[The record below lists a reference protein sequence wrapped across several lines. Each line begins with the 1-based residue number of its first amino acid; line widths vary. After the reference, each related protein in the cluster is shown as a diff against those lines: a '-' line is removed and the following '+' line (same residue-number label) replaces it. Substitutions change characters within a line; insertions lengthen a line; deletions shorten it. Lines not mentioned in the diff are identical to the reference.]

1 VRRLLSHRDARLLVA
16 GQMLS
21 VFGDRALF
29 LALGVWVKTITGSS
43 AAAGL
48 VFFAYSLPGLVAPL
62 FGVIVDRVRA
72 RPLMIALN
80 LAGAAVLIPLV
91 GVHRSQLWLIYTVT
105 LVYGAVGW
113 LFYSAQS
120 AYLTRLLP
128 AELLGDANAVLQS
141 TGEGMRLVAPL
152 VGAGLFAA
160 FGGPTVAALDAATFV
175 VAALTLVAIRHRERR
190 PVPSEHHLR
199 AQVAAGARHIAGSP
213 GLRRVVLTTA
223 IVLLVVGFSETII
236 FSVIQHGLHRAPTF
250 FGILSSAQGVGAVAG
265 GLVAGGMLRRHG
277 DGRVIGLG
285 MLLFAV
291 GETSLL
297 VPHVA
302 VVLVGFAVAGAG
314 VSWAV
319 VGYFTAV
326 QLRTP
331 ADLQGRVNSA
341 ADVLVGV
348 PQTLSIALG
357 AGLIGVVD
365 YRVLIVVMSAVT
377 GVCGAYLATTR
388 LPPPADGLVPM
399 QAR

>member
-1 VRRLLSHRDARLLVA
+1 
-16 GQMLS
+16 
-21 VFGDRALF
+21 
-29 LALGVWVKTITGSS
+29 
-43 AAAGL
+43 
-48 VFFAYSLPGLVAPL
+48 
-62 FGVIVDRVRA
+62 
-72 RPLMIALN
+72 
-80 LAGAAVLIPLV
+80 
-91 GVHRSQLWLIYTVT
+91 
-105 LVYGAVGW
+105 
-113 LFYSAQS
+113 
-120 AYLTRLLP
+120 
-128 AELLGDANAVLQS
+128 
-141 TGEGMRLVAPL
+141 
-152 VGAGLFAA
+152 
-160 FGGPTVAALDAATFV
+160 
-175 VAALTLVAIRHRERR
+175 
-190 PVPSEHHLR
+190 
-199 AQVAAGARHIAGSP
+199 
-213 GLRRVVLTTA
+213 
-223 IVLLVVGFSETII
+223 
-236 FSVIQHGLHRAPTF
+236 
-250 FGILSSAQGVGAVAG
+250 
-265 GLVAGGMLRRHG
+265 MLRRHG

-331 ADLQGRVNSA
+331 ADMQGRVNSA